1 MSAQTNIKKVL
12 IIFPGSLGDFIA
24 FLLPLKAIRDKFQ
37 SSHIELICNSDFS
50 EIAKKG
56 SRPDRVSS
64 ISQAGISGLFINL
77 PQCNQKFKDYLS
89 GFDLIISYL
98 DDEEGTFSGNLRN
111 LSSGTVIS
119 TKGNIRKLMKNN
131 LYSHY
136 FSPLRPLG
144 IKPSLSND
152 HLIFAE
158 NEILKGKSF
167 LNDLGYCDT
176 DKIFLIHPGSGS
188 SVKNWKI
195 ENYLQLADKIR
206 KSCGF
211 KPLFI
216 IGPAEEYL
224 IEPIG
229 YKHPVIENVNLLT
242 LSSVMATVSANEGAF
257 IGNDSGI
264 SHLAAAVGL
273 KCYMIFGPTDPELWA
288 PPFNNVTIIR
298 NNTSRCN
305 GCLPGNI
312 VDCRARECLDSIQPE
327 YVLKIIKT
335 SAIILKEQGN
345 EYLT

>member
-1 MSAQTNIKKVL
+1 MSAQTDIKKIL

-24 FLLPLKAIRDKFQ
+24 FLSPLKAVRDKFQ
-37 SSHIELICNSDFS
+37 SSYIELICNSDFS
-50 EIAKKG
+50 EIAKRG
-56 SRPDRVSS
+56 ARPDRISS
-64 ISQAGISGLFINL
+64 ISQAEIAGLFIN
-77 PQCNQKFKDYLS
+77 PHQCSDKFKNYLCE
-89 GFDLIISYL
+89 FDLIISYL
-98 DDEEGTFSGNLRN
+98 DDKEGTFSGNLRN
-111 LSSGTVIS
+111 FSSGTVIS
-119 TKGNIRKLMKNN
+119 TKGNIRKSMKIN

-136 FSPLRPLG
+136 FSPLRPMG
-144 IKPSLSND
+144 INPSLQNINLD
-152 HLIFAE
+152 FAE
-158 NEILKGKSF
+158 NELLYGKSLLKSF
-167 LNDLGYCDT
+167 GYCDKE
-176 DKIFLIHPGSGS
+176 KIFLIHPGSGS

-216 IGPAEEYL
+216 IGPAEQYL
-224 IEPIG
+224 IETIG
-229 YKHPVIENVNLLT
+229 NKHLLITNVDLLA
-242 LSSVMATVSANEGAF
+242 LSSVMASVSANEGAF

-273 KCYMIFGPTDPELWA
+273 KCYMIFGPTDPERWA

-298 NNTSRCN
+298 NNTSKCN

-335 SAIILKEQGN
+335 SSIILKEQGN